1 MKKGKKKEK
10 ESKKGGKKDKKNKE
24 KNKIAVHEQKSE
36 ENEDSA
42 SEKSKKSKKEKGG
55 KKDKGKKK
63 DKKKGKGGKKGS
75 AAGSD
80 SEASGLNDREAD
92 GLPTAEQILQIMQEE
107 DLPRALREDAHI
119 LFDQAVRQNLDD
131 EIRNVFKLFMQSG
144 DSSFL
149 VSHVLSASEE
159 MMHSFCETN
168 FSNNEIGAL
177 AKLRRLR
184 STQYRDA
191 FQQYKRSGNHDE
203 LVAQLKEVIEEDLAQ
218 EADLR

>member
-10 ESKKGGKKDKKNKE
+10 ESKKGGKKDKEKDKKNKD
-24 KNKIAVHEQKSE
+24 KNKIAGHDQQSE
-36 ENEDSA
+36 DNDKDSA
-42 SEKSKKSKKEKGG
+42 SVKSKKSKKDKGG

-75 AAGSD
+75 AAASEA
-80 SEASGLNDREAD
+80 EASGLNDREAD
-92 GLPTAEQILQIMQEE
+92 GLPTIEQILQIMQEE

-119 LFDQAVRQNLDD
+119 LFDQAIKQNLDD

-149 VSHVLSASEE
+149 VSHVMSASEE

-184 STQYRDA
+184 SA
-191 FQQYKRSGNHDE
+191 
-203 LVAQLKEVIEEDLAQ
+203 
-218 EADLR
+218 

>member
-10 ESKKGGKKDKKNKE
+10 ESKKGGKKDKEKDKKNKD
-24 KNKIAVHEQKSE
+24 KNKIAGHDQQSE
-36 ENEDSA
+36 DNDKDSA
-42 SEKSKKSKKEKGG
+42 SVKSKKSKKDKGG

-75 AAGSD
+75 AAASEA
-80 SEASGLNDREAD
+80 EASGLNDREAD
-92 GLPTAEQILQIMQEE
+92 GLPTIEQILQIMQEE

-119 LFDQAVRQNLDD
+119 LFDQAIKQNLDD

-149 VSHVLSASEE
+149 VSHVMSASEE

-184 STQYRDA
+184 SAQYRDA
-191 FQQYKRSGNHDE
+191 F
-203 LVAQLKEVIEEDLAQ
+203 
-218 EADLR
+218 

>member
-10 ESKKGGKKDKKNKE
+10 ESKKGGKKDKEKDKKNKD
-24 KNKIAVHEQKSE
+24 KNKIAGHEQQSE
-36 ENEDSA
+36 DNDKDSA
-42 SEKSKKSKKEKGG
+42 SVKSKKSKKDKGG

-75 AAGSD
+75 AAASEA
-80 SEASGLNDREAD
+80 EASGLNDREAD
-92 GLPTAEQILQIMQEE
+92 GLPTIEQILQIMQEE

-119 LFDQAVRQNLDD
+119 LFDQAVKQNLDD

-149 VSHVLSASEE
+149 VSHVMSASEE

-184 STQYRDA
+184 SA
-191 FQQYKRSGNHDE
+191 
-203 LVAQLKEVIEEDLAQ
+203 
-218 EADLR
+218 

>member
-10 ESKKGGKKDKKNKE
+10 ESKKGGKKDKEKDKKNKD
-24 KNKIAVHEQKSE
+24 KNKIAGHEQQSE
-36 ENEDSA
+36 DSGKDSA
-42 SEKSKKSKKEKGG
+42 SVKSKKSKKDKGG

-75 AAGSD
+75 AAASEA
-80 SEASGLNDREAD
+80 EASGLNDREAD
-92 GLPTAEQILQIMQEE
+92 GLPTIEQILQIMQEE

-119 LFDQAVRQNLDD
+119 LFDQAVKQNLDD

-149 VSHVLSASEE
+149 VSHVMSASEE

-184 STQYRDA
+184 SAQYRDA
-191 FQQYKRSGNHDE
+191 F
-203 LVAQLKEVIEEDLAQ
+203 
-218 EADLR
+218 